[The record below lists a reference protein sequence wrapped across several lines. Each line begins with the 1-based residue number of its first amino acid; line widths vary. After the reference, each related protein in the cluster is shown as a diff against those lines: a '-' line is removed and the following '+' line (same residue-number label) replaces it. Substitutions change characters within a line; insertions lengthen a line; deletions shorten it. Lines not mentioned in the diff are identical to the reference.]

1 MFNYKTKSF
10 ELSELKTL
18 TVKEAGDLKLSLLK
32 QNSKCPLCGCEVQSP
47 VLDHQHLTN
56 KDTIGDN
63 GSGLV
68 RGVLCNTCNV
78 LLGKIENNSKRYLKT
93 DLCDFLR
100 NAANYLE
107 SDNLP
112 FIHPRETKRLKEI
125 CKKSDYNKFIRN
137 AVKNGKD
144 KEKMMKKYKYAKYY
158 NKSLNELRNIYGS
171 ELPF

>member
-10 ELSELKTL
+10 QLSELHPL
-18 TVKEAGDLKLSLLK
+18 TVKEAGELKYKILRE
-32 QNSKCPLCGCEVQSP
+32 NSKCPLCGCEVQSP

-56 KDTIGDN
+56 KDTLGDN

-100 NAANYLE
+100 NAADYLE

-112 FIHPRETKRLKEI
+112 FIHPRE
-125 CKKSDYNKFIRN
+125 KSDYNKFIRN
-137 AVKNGKD
+137 AIKNGKD
-144 KEKMMKKYKYAKYY
+144 KEKIMKKYKYAKYY